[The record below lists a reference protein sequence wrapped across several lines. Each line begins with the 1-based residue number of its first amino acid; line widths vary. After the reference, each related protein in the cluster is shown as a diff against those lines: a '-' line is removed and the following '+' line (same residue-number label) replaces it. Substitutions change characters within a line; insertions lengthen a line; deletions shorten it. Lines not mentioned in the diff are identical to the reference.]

1 MLASLL
7 HTNREADEPLS
18 EEKSTES
25 ASETDDGTARPPK
38 FRQITLNR
46 QWQPTTTSTTK
57 PAPARRHATLV
68 ITPVSLAKQWQEEL
82 DRMSVKGS
90 MRSVLWYGNDRP
102 DLGALLDTMED
113 DSRTDVVITSYGTL
127 VSEHAKWVNRQGVRS
142 QLKSLF
148 DSKSSLAPAPRERFL
163 TRVLV
168 PWLRIVL
175 GESSTSCD
183 YDASADGPF
192 PQTKHIRS
200 RTGCREPPRH
210 VMNWTHSEDGR

>member
-7 HTNREADEPLS
+7 HTNREADELLS
-18 EEKSTES
+18 QEK
-25 ASETDDGTARPPK
+25 ASESGSDTDDGTAKPPK

-46 QWQPTTTSTTK
+46 QWQPTTAPANK

-90 MRSVLWYGNDRP
+90 LRSVLWYGNERP
-102 DLGALLDTMED
+102 DLGALLDTMEEE
-113 DSRTDVVITSYGTL
+113 SRTDVVITSYGTL

-148 DSKSSLAPAPRERFL
+148 DS
-163 TRVLV
+163 T
-168 PWLRIVL
+168 
-175 GESSTSCD
+175 
-183 YDASADGPF
+183 
-192 PQTKHIRS
+192 
-200 RTGCREPPRH
+200 
-210 VMNWTHSEDGR
+210 

>member
-7 HTNREADEPLS
+7 HTNREANELLS
-18 EEKSTES
+18 EEKTSES
-25 ASETDDGTARPPK
+25 ASETDDGTAKPPK

-46 QWQPTTTSTTK
+46 QWQPTTVPTNK

-82 DRMSVKGS
+82 DRMSAKGS

-148 DSKSSLAPAPRERFL
+148 DSRFHNFLPR
-163 TRVLV
+163 
-168 PWLRIVL
+168 II
-175 GESSTSCD
+175 C
-183 YDASADGPF
+183 
-192 PQTKHIRS
+192 
-200 RTGCREPPRH
+200 
-210 VMNWTHSEDGR
+210 

>member
-18 EEKSTES
+18 EEKTGES
-25 ASETDDGTARPPK
+25 ASETDDGTTKPPK

-46 QWQPTTTSTTK
+46 QWQPTTATTSK

-113 DSRTDVVITSYGTL
+113 DNRTDVVITSYGTL

-148 DSKSSLAPAPRERFL
+148 DSK
-163 TRVLV
+163 
-168 PWLRIVL
+168 LRILLVW
-175 GESSTSCD
+175 T
-183 YDASADGPF
+183 
-192 PQTKHIRS
+192 IR
-200 RTGCREPPRH
+200 
-210 VMNWTHSEDGR
+210 

>member
-18 EEKSTES
+18 EEKTTES

-46 QWQPTTTSTTK
+46 QWQPSTTSTIK

-148 DSKSSLAPAPRERFL
+148 DSESFVRSPWMLSHL
-163 TRVLV
+163 LVSV

-183 YDASADGPF
+183 YEALANGPF